1 MVIEPPKEVSIA
13 AIISREET
21 PKPIRPRDKLLRLDD
36 TMASTFYENE

>member
-1 MVIEPPKEVSIA
+1 MVIEAPKEVSI